1 MAILPM
7 ADSMRHNGGG
17 AAYTDGATERSFAD
31 HLVALGKVQ
40 PQAMERAQ
48 HLAVESQERLES
60 VLTRLGLITERDLAE
75 ALSQFLGLPIPAAAD
90 YPPQPILEDQLGRR
104 FLREAKVLPLK
115 ESADSVVVAMANPLD
130 AYAVQA

>member
-1 MAILPM
+1 MAVT
-7 ADSMRHNGGG
+7 ATAEGGRAGNGGVG
-17 AAYTDGATERSFAD
+17 SERSFAEY
-31 HLVALGKVQ
+31 LVTAGKVQ

-48 HLAVESQERLES
+48 HLAIESQERLES

-75 ALSQFLGLPIPAAAD
+75 ALSEFLGLPIAAAAAS
-90 YPPQPILEDQLGRR
+90 PPQPILEDQLGRR

>member
-1 MAILPM
+1 MAVILAAEP
-7 ADSMRHNGGG
+7 ARVGNGGLVS
-17 AAYTDGATERSFAD
+17 ERSFAA
-31 HLVALGKVQ
+31 HLVAAGKVQ

-75 ALSQFLGLPIPAAAD
+75 ALSQFLGLPIAVAAD

-104 FLREAKVLPLK
+104 FLREAKVLPLR
-115 ESADSVVVAMANPLD
+115 ESAEDRKSVV
-130 AYAVQA
+130 